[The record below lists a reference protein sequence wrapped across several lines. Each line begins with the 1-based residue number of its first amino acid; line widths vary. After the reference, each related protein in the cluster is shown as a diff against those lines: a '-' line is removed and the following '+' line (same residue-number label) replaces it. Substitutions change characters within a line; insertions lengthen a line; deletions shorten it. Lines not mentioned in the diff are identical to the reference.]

1 MKISLLVI
9 FDIFGLLV
17 KTLIADDKYS
27 LLHSDNL
34 TEPIQMQ
41 LSKNYKNCAQFFAVF
56 LKYRSNFE
64 HFQKKDDA
72 HSL

>member
-34 TEPIQMQ
+34 TQSIQMQ
-41 LSKNYKNCAQFFAVF
+41 LSKN
-56 LKYRSNFE
+56 
-64 HFQKKDDA
+64 
-72 HSL
+72 